1 MCPETERNRRSVRA
15 RREEHMNVATD
26 LIERA
31 HEEIRACMVAFGR
44 KAHRSRAMELCALAE
59 RHAAMEDELLHP
71 LLADVDAEQ
80 ARGDRDDHDS
90 QRELIDQIR
99 HASDREELRT
109 LMGEISAVLDRHVDT
124 EEQQVLPAM
133 EDALGVSRMNELG
146 IAMLDWQ
153 HELARQQRDN
163 EEHLDELL
171 EMTRAELYEKAQEVD
186 LDGRSTM
193 KKAELA
199 AALAGA

>member
-1 MCPETERNRRSVRA
+1 
-15 RREEHMNVATD
+15 MNVATD
-26 LIERA
+26 LMERE
-31 HEEIRACMVAFGR
+31 HEEIRSCIGRFER
-44 KAHRSRAMELCALAE
+44 KAHRSRAMEVCSLAE

-71 LLADVDAEQ
+71 LLAEVDAGQ
-80 ARGDRDDHDS
+80 AGSDRHDHDA
-90 QRELIDQIR
+90 QRELIDRIR

-109 LMGEISAVLDRHVDT
+109 LMAELAAALGRHIGA
-124 EEQQVLPAM
+124 EERQVLPAM

-153 HELARQQRDN
+153 HELARQERES

-171 EMTRAELYEKAQEVD
+171 DMTRAELYEKAQEVD
-186 LDGRSTM
+186 LDGRSSM

-199 AALAGA
+199 EALAGV

>member
-1 MCPETERNRRSVRA
+1 
-15 RREEHMNVATD
+15 MNVATD
-26 LIERA
+26 LIERE
-31 HEEIRACMVAFGR
+31 HEEIRACMVAFER
-44 KAHRSRAMELCALAE
+44 KAHRSRAMDLCTLAE

-71 LLADVDAEQ
+71 LLTEVDAEQ

-90 QRELIDQIR
+90 QRDLIDQIR
-99 HASDREELRT
+99 HASDRQELRI
-109 LMGEISAVLDRHVDT
+109 LMGELAEALDRHIDT

-153 HELARQQRDN
+153 HELARQQRES

-186 LDGRSTM
+186 LDGRSSM

-199 AALAGA
+199 AALAEA